1 VATGIPESEYAK
13 NFDSVSVCFSKGLG
27 APVGSALVGSEEL
40 VEQARRFRKQFGGG
54 MRQAGIIAAGALHA
68 LDHHR
73 GRLADD
79 HANAK
84 RLASGLSAIPGIQV
98 NGEMIDTNMVYFD
111 VEPRT
116 AKQVAGQLKERDVLV
131 LPTGEH
137 TVRAVTSL
145 AVDIED
151 ILQAIE
157 AVQDIMSAPP
167 T

>member
-1 VATGIPESEYAK
+1 M
-13 NFDSVSVCFSKGLG
+13 
-27 APVGSALVGSEEL
+27 GSALVGSEEL

-79 HANAK
+79 HVNAK

-116 AKQVAGQLKERDVLV
+116 AKQVAGQLKERMCWFCQREN
-131 LPTGEH
+131 TRS
-137 TVRAVTSL
+137 VR
-145 AVDIED
+145 
-151 ILQAIE
+151 
-157 AVQDIMSAPP
+157 
-167 T
+167 

>member
-1 VATGIPESEYAK
+1 
-13 NFDSVSVCFSKGLG
+13 
-27 APVGSALVGSEEL
+27 
-40 VEQARRFRKQFGGG
+40 